1 MHLFACCLQQQAPSC
16 NFSEPILGRAGGPR
30 RRQTVAFSCVSHTHS
45 KLHPAIF
52 LNLSWGVLVVQEE
65 GRQLLFLVCHILT
78 ASFILQFF

>member
-1 MHLFACCLQQQAPSC
+1 MQALANKCISLPVACS
-16 NFSEPILGRAGGPR
+16 
-30 RRQTVAFSCVSHTHS
+30 S

-78 ASFILQFF
+78 ASFIMQVY